1 MRNRTEL
8 LSVTAKITSNVD
20 VISGGRLDW
29 GIGAGWYD
37 HEFKGYGYE
46 FPEAKVRIG
55 MLRETVEIV
64 RSMWTQPHTIC

>member
-1 MRNRTEL
+1 MRLVRWLMAAN
-8 LSVTAKITSNVD
+8 VVHASNID

-37 HEFKGYGYE
+37 HEYKAYGYD
-46 FPEAKVRIG
+46 FPKPADRIR

-64 RSMWTQPHTIC
+64 K